1 MPWDALNAAES
12 KVGVHTWSADGL
24 VWCWRLLRVLK
35 WHSQWRQISSWIL
48 SQILMLMPSS
58 PPPLC
63 KCLTFFFL
71 VPFSHLARSKC
82 CKLALLVKMCFLHL
96 LSLSPSYFS
105 STCFYQLSSSLL
117 LWSIAPYILMLSSLL
132 SFSLSAPHPSRATRL
147 LSLFLSPSLRLWLA
161 GWFILLSAL
170 HRYTL
175 GRALLLWTG
184 YVWAYLLQRWA
195 KCCSITQAPFSS
207 L

>member
-12 KVGVHTWSADGL
+12 KVGVHTWSTDGL

-96 LSLSPSYFS
+96 LSLS
-105 STCFYQLSSSLL
+105 LL
-117 LWSIAPYILMLSSLL
+117 L
-132 SFSLSAPHPSRATRL
+132 
-147 LSLFLSPSLRLWLA
+147 FLHL
-161 GWFILLSAL
+161 LLSAL
-170 HRYTL
+170 LFPAALVYRSIYSHAILSAIFLTVCSPPLPCHPPSLPLSLSVSPTL
-175 GRALLLWTG
+175 AGWLIHFIVCSPQVYPRKSTPAVDRLCVGVPAAEVSQMLLNNAST
-184 YVWAYLLQRWA
+184 
-195 KCCSITQAPFSS
+195 FSS